1 MEEENKQVE
10 TNDDVEITENQKTDE
25 QDNTTFTQAEVDR
38 QISKAVESALSKRE
52 AKMKEEMEQRIEQ
65 ERNEAAEYAKL
76 TQKEQEEAEFN
87 KRLEE
92 LEKREQELNNQQLL
106 NQIESDLKENNLPTS
121 FSETLLSLQDN
132 EKIKGKIVE
141 IKEEFDA
148 AVNEQVKEALRQ
160 DTPGQSTTEKEVD
173 PFTAKINQYKN

>member
-1 MEEENKQVE
+1 M
-10 TNDDVEITENQKTDE
+10 
-25 QDNTTFTQAEVDR
+25 
-38 QISKAVESALSKRE
+38 
-52 AKMKEEMEQRIEQ
+52 
-65 ERNEAAEYAKL
+65 
-76 TQKEQEEAEFN
+76 
-87 KRLEE
+87 EE
-92 LEKREQELNNQQLL
+92 LEQREKELNDRQLL

-148 AVNEQVKEALRQ
+148 AVNEQVKEAHRQ

-173 PFTAKINQYKN
+173 PFRSEEHTSELQSRGHLVCRLLIAKNKHR